1 MREGTL
7 CGAASLLLLTLTN
20 TMPPPVLDGA
30 WSRARESDRGRK
42 MEEGG
47 ESEPRMRRLP
57 RHVSG
62 KHEKQMSKTCRNP
75 SCSIASFC
83 MERVGG
89 LFPV

>member
-1 MREGTL
+1 
-7 CGAASLLLLTLTN
+7 
-20 TMPPPVLDGA
+20 
-30 WSRARESDRGRK
+30 